1 MAKKR
6 VEIRWF
12 SGSLIGIPADLSGRT
27 QSILWNIWTYRLPVF
42 GRVENSTSEHLTRKV
57 RGNDL
62 SSRYCTLSSERRFGF
77 RSLVDAC
84 SDSLANSMIS
94 AVLFTT
100 YITVFS
106 QFNGTSSFFE
116 SDYNH
121 SLHSPP
127 PFSIVFTSG
136 AIVGAAQSLVAA
148 PLDSLKVR
156 FEVNDLLEGKHKS
169 MFVFAKTTWKEL
181 GVASIYR
188 GIGLTLV
195 KDSLSC
201 GLFFGIFEFVKQ
213 QCYNA

>member
-1 MAKKR
+1 MTDAENLHHICDR
-6 VEIRWF
+6 ISCGNGLSSFRPSDAREFWLLFRWPKNALKF
-12 SGSLIGIPADLSGRT
+12 DGFLDLLSGFRRIF
-27 QSILWNIWTYRLPVF
+27 QAGLNPLEYLDVYRLPVF

-84 SDSLANSMIS
+84 SDSKVKRVSE
-94 AVLFTT
+94 
-100 YITVFS
+100 
-106 QFNGTSSFFE
+106 FN
-116 SDYNH
+116 DKRR
-121 SLHSPP
+121 
-127 PFSIVFTSG
+127 
-136 AIVGAAQSLVAA
+136 AAQSLVAA